1 MSRKTA
7 TELDAQNK
15 LRAMSLE
22 SFSKMVDGND
32 LRSGII
38 NTAFSRAQSPL
49 LIRRLEGFNGKFNLE
64 TEKGFQDRYVGQFA
78 SKLSEQNQTLK
89 ASQQKEQVAQE
100 ELNQAEADYQQAKV
114 RLDNARARLNSA
126 KKATN
131 HAQDAVADCE
141 AIHQREL
148 ERRQRMDKIVLVHV
162 SATLVQLEKYGEYK
176 MVVSYVDEPMMK
188 ILGIVDEV
196 FDEERSKLVDIDSD
210 YPEMYGSTTQLELRS
225 RLAYVRMVAWYM
237 LNDIPYELA
246 YADKMID
253 ELMRYNGII

>member
-7 TELDAQNK
+7 TELDVQN
-15 LRAMSLE
+15 
-22 SFSKMVDGND
+22 
-32 LRSGII
+32 
-38 NTAFSRAQSPL
+38 
-49 LIRRLEGFNGKFNLE
+49 
-64 TEKGFQDRYVGQFA
+64 
-78 SKLSEQNQTLK
+78 
-89 ASQQKEQVAQE
+89 
-100 ELNQAEADYQQAKV
+100 
-114 RLDNARARLNSA
+114 
-126 KKATN
+126 
-131 HAQDAVADCE
+131 AVADCE
-141 AIHQREL
+141 AIHRRKL

-162 SATLVQLEKYGEYK
+162 SATLVQLKKYGEYK

-196 FDEERSKLVDIDSD
+196 FDEERSKLVDINSD
-210 YPEMYGSTTQLELRS
+210 YPKMYGSTTTQLELRS